1 MFSIDDYEL
10 IQNESELAKFQADN
24 QSITWLAL
32 DTEFIGERRYQTL
45 LCLIQVATEKGLYVL
60 DPLKLSNIQP
70 ILDLIVHPN
79 VTKITHAGEN
89 DYRLINELYG
99 VFPINVFDTQIAAGF
114 LGYKF
119 PISFRKLV
127 EEELGIRLSKD
138 QTVTDWEMRPM
149 KNGQIKY
156 ALEDIVPLHSLW
168 QRLTHK
174 ISNLQRLDWVQE
186 ETQRLEQKSFY
197 EKNPYKEA
205 LASNMMA
212 SLSKR
217 EQVFLIRLYEWRRNL
232 AQERNHSKEMVL
244 AGKNIAPIVKSV
256 GAGLDGLKNNRR
268 ISERFVERYGEEM
281 VKMYQQSITAPE
293 LSLLDEI
300 RELDELPPKEDLRLE
315 LLYSF
320 IVYKCLET
328 EVAVD
333 LVLPR
338 AEFKKMKSD
347 AGYIPSSLLAG
358 WRGSILGKEFLHFIK
373 HRTQLFV
380 ESKASHLALKVP
392 EGVGI

>member
-10 IQNESELAKFQADN
+10 IQNESELAKFKADN
-24 QSITWLAL
+24 QDITWMSL

-45 LCLIQVATEKGLYVL
+45 LCLIQVATERGLYVL

-70 ILDLIVHPN
+70 ILDLIINPN

-99 VFPINVFDTQIAAGF
+99 IFPINVFDTQIAAGF

-156 ALEDIVPLHSLW
+156 ALEDIIPLHSLW

-174 ISNLQRLDWVQE
+174 ISTLQRLDWVQE

-197 EKNPYKEA
+197 DMK
-205 LASNMMA
+205 S
-212 SLSKR
+212 
-217 EQVFLIRLYEWRRNL
+217 
-232 AQERNHSKEMVL
+232 AQR
-244 AGKNIAPIVKSV
+244 SV
-256 GAGLDGLKNNRR
+256 G
-268 ISERFVERYGEEM
+268 
-281 VKMYQQSITAPE
+281 
-293 LSLLDEI
+293 
-300 RELDELPPKEDLRLE
+300 
-315 LLYSF
+315 
-320 IVYKCLET
+320 
-328 EVAVD
+328 
-333 LVLPR
+333 
-338 AEFKKMKSD
+338 
-347 AGYIPSSLLAG
+347 
-358 WRGSILGKEFLHFIK
+358 
-373 HRTQLFV
+373 
-380 ESKASHLALKVP
+380 
-392 EGVGI
+392 